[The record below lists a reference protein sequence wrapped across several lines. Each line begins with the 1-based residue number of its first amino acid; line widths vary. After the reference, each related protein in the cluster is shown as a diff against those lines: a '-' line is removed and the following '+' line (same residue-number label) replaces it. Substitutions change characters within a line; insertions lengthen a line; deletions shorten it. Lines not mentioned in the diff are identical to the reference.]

1 MARGGRGWGGF
12 VRAERGV
19 EVFVG
24 GEVAAGGRVGEGGC
38 VGGCA

>member
-1 MARGGRGWGGF
+1 M
-12 VRAERGV
+12 RAKRGV

-24 GEVAAGGRVGEGGC
+24 GEVAAGGRVSEGWC